1 MQVLAG
7 RNNELAKKVAAEANP
22 PPGRAVAGALACD
35 LDALQKLSVAEST
48 LVSWVQEQVPSGL
61 PTAWLSAG
69 GAIHLHVV
77 AQAQEYEPMSVLL
90 RGRVWLRQTRIH

>member
-7 RNNELAKKVAAEANP
+7 KGNEAAKQVAAEAQL

-48 LVSWVQEQVPSGL
+48 LVSWIQEQVPNGL

-69 GAIHLHVV
+69 GPVRLHAGHIVQAYFCSIEVKAHVGAITV
-77 AQAQEYEPMSVLL
+77 PF
-90 RGRVWLRQTRIH
+90 G